1 RGRRFRSRVLGGHLE
16 QAALTRSPPQN
27 AQAFRERLGYF
38 ISARTKLV
46 RSGVVSKEDMTF
58 TITPLHVPE
67 SLDAPDAREWHAYV
81 ALVDEMKHEDA
92 GSDYFDGDAAA
103 GFAGYQH
110 QEYATIRLLAAC
122 DEHGELVGI
131 GNCTYEN
138 EGSTAFVSVA
148 VTARHRGHGIED
160 ALLAELEAMSREAG
174 KSVAETYS
182 FVGSARADRKSTR
195 LNSSHVK
202 ISYAVFYL

>member
-1 RGRRFRSRVLGGHLE
+1 
-16 QAALTRSPPQN
+16 
-27 AQAFRERLGYF
+27 
-38 ISARTKLV
+38 
-46 RSGVVSKEDMTF
+46 
-58 TITPLHVPE
+58 
-67 SLDAPDAREWHAYV
+67 V

-103 GFAGYQH
+103 WFAGYQH

-122 DEHGELVGI
+122 DERGELVGI

-148 VTARHRGHGIED
+148 VAARHRGHGIED

-182 FVGSARADRKSTR
+182 FVGSARAGSEQLASPTGFGSVPREDHWTRFFLKHGYALGQVERASAFDLRAEPASVRRIDRKSTR

-202 ISYAVFYL
+202 ISY